1 MGAQR
6 RRHKRN
12 EWVLPGDFPRRL
24 TWFQRASG
32 LSTRA
37 HAALLG
43 VSPYRLRRWK
53 DGDDD
58 PNPAH
63 LFAVLTLAEAMGLRD
78 GILMCPERDIPDG
91 IDVAALRRRAAE
103 ARL

>member
-6 RRHKRN
+6 RRHRRK
-12 EWVLPGDFPRRL
+12 EWVLPDDFPRRL
-24 TWFQRASG
+24 AWFQRASG

-37 HAALLG
+37 LAALLG

-63 LFAVLTLAEAMGLRD
+63 LFAVLTLAEAIGLRD

-91 IDVAALRRRAAE
+91 IDVAALRRRAASS
-103 ARL
+103 